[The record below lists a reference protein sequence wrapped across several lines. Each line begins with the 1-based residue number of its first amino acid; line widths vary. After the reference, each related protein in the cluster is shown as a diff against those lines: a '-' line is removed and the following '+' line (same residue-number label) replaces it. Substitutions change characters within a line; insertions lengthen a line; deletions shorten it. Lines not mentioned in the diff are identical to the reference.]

1 MGYLLDTHAFLW
13 YLLHDPNLSQPVK
26 DIIDTKTD
34 LYFSVASLWEI
45 SIKVNIGKLQIN
57 RSFEELFDE
66 LNFINT
72 QIIPISPEDLKTY
85 TGLPLPTGHRDP
97 FDRMLI
103 SQAITRNL
111 TILSRDTKFRP
122 YPVSVLWL

>member
-1 MGYLLDTHAFLW
+1 MGYLLDTHALLW
-13 YLLHDPNLSQPVK
+13 YLLRDPNLSQPVK
-26 DIIDTKTD
+26 DIIDTKTG

-57 RSFEELFDE
+57 QPFEQLFDE
-66 LNFINT
+66 LNFLNT
-72 QIIPISPEDLKTY
+72 EVIPISPEDLKTF
-85 TGLPLPTGHRDP
+85 THLPPPTLHRDP

-111 TILSRDTKFRP
+111 TVLSRDTKFRL
-122 YPVSVLWL
+122 YPVSVIWF